1 MSNSTSQINGLS
13 NSEDL
18 PFTPKKPQVNESKY
32 QHLNKYLK
40 VVQVKVGNTSDNL
53 LKEQIVYS

>member
-18 PFTPKKPQVNESKY
+18 PFTPKKNQVNESKY
-32 QHLNKYLK
+32 QHLNKYFK
-40 VVQVKVGNTSDNL
+40 VAQVKVGNTSDNL
-53 LKEQIVYS
+53 LKE